1 MPQFIWILV
10 MLNMKLKSFKYLFLL
25 VFIFNTALVNCLQAQ
40 IETYEFH
47 FMTNS
52 SSLDEDEMKHAV
64 ERINSQQFDS
74 IRLEGHCDFRGS
86 EQFNQSLSEARVKSV
101 LNWISTIKLS
111 SDVKISTEAFG
122 ETRPKNANMTAAG
135 MAENRVVTMRL
146 YQQKGSV
153 SPDKGA
159 KKEEKV
165 PIEKTVQNLEQ
176 QFATKETVQ
185 LQNIQ
190 FYGGR
195 DMLLPESFE
204 ELKLLLDVMQKSD
217 SFEIE
222 IQGHICCTPAG
233 QADGMNMATGK
244 MQLSY
249 DRAVAIRDYLV
260 RNGIDQSRLK
270 VVGKGG
276 SSPLVYPEMTES
288 DRSRNRRV
296 EIKILKK

>member
-1 MPQFIWILV
+1 MISDFGS
-10 MLNMKLKSFKYLFLL
+10 KFLKHLFLL
-25 VFIFNTALVNCLQAQ
+25 VFTVNIGLVNCLSAQ
-40 IETYEFH
+40 VETFEFH
-47 FMTNS
+47 FVTNS
-52 SSLDEDEMKHAV
+52 SLLDEDEMKRAV
-64 ERINSQQFDS
+64 ERINSLQFDS
-74 IRLEGHCDFRGS
+74 IRLEGHCDYRGN
-86 EQFNQSLSEARVKSV
+86 EELNQLLSEARVKSV
-101 LNWISTIKLS
+101 LNWISARKLS
-111 SDVKISTEAFG
+111 GDSKISTGAFG
-122 ETRPKNANMTAAG
+122 ETRLINANKTAAG
-135 MAENRVVTMRL
+135 MAANRVVTMKL
-146 YQQKGSV
+146 YQQKVPS
-153 SPDKGA
+153 SPDRGLKT
-159 KKEEKV
+159 KEKE
-165 PIEKTVQNLEQ
+165 PSEKTVENLEQ

-217 SFEIE
+217 SLQIE

-233 QADGMNMATGK
+233 QSDGMNMATGK

-260 RNGIDQSRLK
+260 RNGIEESRLK

-288 DRSRNRRV
+288 DRTRNRRV

>member
-1 MPQFIWILV
+1 M
-10 MLNMKLKSFKYLFLL
+10 
-25 VFIFNTALVNCLQAQ
+25 NCLQAQ
-40 IETYEFH
+40 SDSFEFH
-47 FMTNS
+47 FATNS
-52 SSLDEDEMKHAV
+52 SSLDEDEVKRAA
-64 ERINSQQFDS
+64 ERINAQQFDS
-74 IRLEGHCDFRGS
+74 IRLEGHCDYRGS
-86 EQFNQSLSEARVKSV
+86 ELSNQRLSEARVNSV
-101 LNWISTIKLS
+101 LDMISALKLS
-111 SDVKISTEAFG
+111 NETKISTGAFG
-122 ETRPKNANMTAAG
+122 ETRPLNTNMTAEG
-135 MAENRVVTMRL
+135 MAANRVVTMRL

-153 SPDKGA
+153 SPERE
-159 KKEEKV
+159 KKLEEKKLIT
-165 PIEKTVQNLEQ
+165 PPSQKLEEL
-176 QFATKETVQ
+176 FATKETVQ

-204 ELKLLLDVMQKSD
+204 ELKLLLEVMQKSD
-217 SFEIE
+217 SLEIE

>member
-1 MPQFIWILV
+1 M
-10 MLNMKLKSFKYLFLL
+10 L
-25 VFIFNTALVNCLQAQ
+25 VFAINISLINCLQAQ
-40 IETYEFH
+40 TASVEFH
-47 FMTNS
+47 FNTNS
-52 SSLDEDEMKHAV
+52 SSLDEDELKRAV
-64 ERINSQQFDS
+64 ESINSQQFDS

-86 EQFNQSLSEARVKSV
+86 EQFNQSLSEARVMSV

-122 ETRPKNANMTAAG
+122 ETRPINANMNAAG
-135 MAENRVVTMRL
+135 MAANRVVTMRL

-153 SPDKGA
+153 SPDKGEE
-159 KKEEKV
+159 KEEKV
-165 PIEKTVQNLEQ
+165 PIEKTVRNLEQ

-204 ELKLLLDVMQKSD
+204 ELKLLLEVMQKSD
-217 SFEIE
+217 SLEVE
-222 IQGHICCTPAG
+222 IQGHICCTPVG
-233 QADGMNMATGK
+233 QPDGMNMATGK

>member
-1 MPQFIWILV
+1 
-10 MLNMKLKSFKYLFLL
+10 MKWKSFKYLFLL
-25 VFIFNTALVNCLQAQ
+25 VFIFNNGLVNCLQAQ
-40 IETYEFH
+40 IETFEFH
-47 FMTNS
+47 FVTNS
-52 SSLDEDEMKHAV
+52 SSLNEDEMKRAE
-64 ERINSQQFDS
+64 ERINSQQVDS

-101 LNWISTIKLS
+101 LNWISALKLS
-111 SDVKISTEAFG
+111 SDVKISTGAYG
-122 ETRPKNANMTAAG
+122 ETRPMNTHMTATG
-135 MAENRVVTMRL
+135 MAANRVVTMRL

-153 SPDKGA
+153 SPDKGEE
-159 KKEEKV
+159 KEEKV
-165 PIEKTVQNLEQ
+165 PIEKTVRNLEQ

-204 ELKLLLDVMQKSD
+204 ELKLLLDVMQKYD
-217 SFEIE
+217 SLEIE

>member
-1 MPQFIWILV
+1 MPQFNWILV
-10 MLNMKLKSFKYLFLL
+10 MYNLKCKSFKYLFLL
-25 VFIFNTALVNCLQAQ
+25 VFIFNTGLVNLAQAQ
-40 IETYEFH
+40 IETFEFH

-52 SSLDEDEMKHAV
+52 SSLDEDEVKRAV

-74 IRLEGHCDFRGS
+74 IRLDGHCDFRGS

-101 LNWISTIKLS
+101 LNWITALKLS
-111 SDVKISTEAFG
+111 NEAKISTGAFG
-122 ETRPKNANMTAAG
+122 ETRPRNTDMSVEG
-135 MAENRVVTMRL
+135 MAANRVVTMRL

-159 KKEEKV
+159 KTEKKV

-204 ELKLLLDVMQKSD
+204 ELKLLLEVMQKSD
-217 SFEIE
+217 SLEVE

-260 RNGIDQSRLK
+260 RNGIDESRLK

-276 SSPLVYPEMTES
+276 SLPLVYPEMTES